1 MGIVDR
7 VIDVVTPVV
16 DELGVELVDVEH
28 TGPVLRVVVDQAGG
42 IGLDRVAEV
51 TKAVSGALDE
61 ADPLPGHYTLE
72 VSSPGLERPLRR
84 PEHFARAVG
93 QKVSMKTKPNFAG
106 GRRLVGLLVESSQEE
121 VVIDAEGVG
130 PVSIPLDGV
139 DKARTVFEWG
149 PAPKPGKGS
158 KPGAAKRSSGDGKA
172 VREPGE
178 SLRSAGPKQ
187 SGHGTPA
194 REGRSEAMA
203 VGEHQAGETATADD
217 R

>member
-7 VIDVVTPVV
+7 VVDVVTPVV

-72 VSSPGLERPLRR
+72 VSSPGLERPLRT

-93 QKVSMKTKPNFAG
+93 QRVSMKTKPSFEG
-106 GRRLVGLLVESSQEE
+106 ERRLVGLLVESTPDQ
-121 VVIDAEGVG
+121 VVIDVEGTG
-130 PVSIPLDGV
+130 PVSVPLSGV

-158 KPGAAKRSSGDGKA
+158 KPGSAKRGANGKSTRETGDG
-172 VREPGE
+172 
-178 SLRSAGPKQ
+178 LRSAGPKVHADPTSQ
-187 SGHGTPA
+187 A
-194 REGRSEAMA
+194 RKGRSAARA
-203 VGEHQAGETATADD
+203 VGEHQAGDTAAADD